1 VEPVTVAT
9 DAESPRASITAGEG
23 ARTVA
28 LAGAT
33 LGTILLVL
41 PAILGDWHDFL
52 KSYLVCFA
60 FFLSIS
66 LGGLFFV
73 LLQHLTGAA
82 WSVVV
87 RRLAE
92 AIAANALL
100 LAILFLPI
108 VAGMNTLYEW
118 THAAETD
125 HLLQGKL
132 AWLNPT
138 FFVIRTAIY
147 FGVWA
152 ISARWLLATSFK
164 QDETGDPALTV
175 KLRKRSP
182 FLMVVYAITV
192 TFGAFD
198 ILMSL
203 DPHWYSTIY
212 GAYFWSGGMVG
223 FFAFLAILLFVLQRR
238 GKLREQVTEEHW
250 HDVGKQLFGW
260 TVFWAYIAFSQYLL
274 IWYANIPEET
284 VWYETRQHG
293 GWATVSLILLFGHF
307 LLPFLFM
314 LPRIM
319 KRKPAIVTTFAV
331 WLFLMHWIDVYY
343 LVVPEHGS
351 GRVGFGLLDVL
362 GFLGFLSLFVAG
374 VAYTLGGRAL
384 LPEKDPRM
392 AESLAFENV

>member
-1 VEPVTVAT
+1 MKVIT
-9 DAESPRASITAGEG
+9 DADNPRAAITLGEG
-23 ARTVA
+23 SRTVM

-33 LGTILLVL
+33 IGAILLAV
-41 PAILGDWHDFL
+41 PAVLGDWHDFL

-73 LLQHLTGAA
+73 LLQHLTGAS

-100 LAILFLPI
+100 LAVLFLPI
-108 VAGMNTLYEW
+108 VAGMDTLYEW
-118 THAAETD
+118 MHPAEND
-125 HLLQGKL
+125 HLLHGKH

-138 FFVIRTAIY
+138 FWLIRVVVY

-152 ISARWLLATSFK
+152 LSARWLLSMSVK
-164 QDETGDPALTV
+164 QDETGDPALTTR
-175 KLRKRSP
+175 LQKRSP
-182 FLMVVYAITV
+182 LLMVLYALTV
-192 TFGAFD
+192 TYGAFD

-212 GAYFWSGGMVG
+212 GVYLWSGGLMA
-223 FFAFLAILLFVLQRR
+223 FFAFLAMFLFVLQRR
-238 GKLREQVTEEHW
+238 GKLNEEVTEEHW
-250 HDVGKQLFGW
+250 HDVGKNLFAW
-260 TVFWAYIAFSQYLL
+260 MVFWAYIAFSQYML

-284 VWYETRQHG
+284 TWYATRQHG
-293 GWATVSLILLFGHF
+293 EWTTISLILLFGHF

-319 KRKPAIVTTFAV
+319 KRKPVIVTTFAL
-331 WLFLMHWIDVYY
+331 WLFLMHYVDVYY
-343 LVVPEHGS
+343 LVVPHHGS
-351 GRVGFGLLDVL
+351 EHVGFGLNDVL
-362 GFLGFLSLFVAG
+362 GFLGHLGLFVAG
-374 VAYTLGGRAL
+374 VTYTLSGCAL
-384 LPEKDPRM
+384 LPEKDPRL